1 MKLFIDTTTK
11 YVSIITFDADKLLTV
26 VQYEGHNDHTTT
38 IYEHLSKI
46 DLAAVKAIY
55 VTSGPG
61 SYTGVR
67 IGVLV
72 AKTLAHE
79 LQVPLYAINTLALF
93 YAGLNN
99 NVVLDARGKKYFKY
113 DGHKYSQ
120 IGYDQVT
127 DESIIDGYVASQWLI
142 AKPII
147 DQFTLADPLT
157 LKIEYLKDA
166 I

>member
-11 YVSIITFDADKLLTV
+11 YVSIITFDQEITSS

-38 IYEHLSKI
+38 IYEHLKNI
-46 DLAAVKAIY
+46 DLKSLSAIY
-55 VTSGPG
+55 VTAGPG

-79 LQVPLYAINTLALF
+79 LEIDLYSINTLELF
-93 YAGLNN
+93 YAGVNN
-99 NVVLDARGKKYFKY
+99 EVLLDARGKKYFKY
-113 DGHKYSQ
+113 DGAEFTQ
-120 IGYDQVT
+120 IGYEQMT
-127 DESIIDGYVASQWLI
+127 TEFLIESYIDSSWLVSKEVI
-142 AKPII
+142 NK
-147 DQFTLADPLT
+147 FTKVDPLS

>member
-11 YVSIITFDADKLLTV
+11 YVSIITFDREV
-26 VQYEGHNDHTTT
+26 ISNVQYEGHNDHTTT
-38 IYEHLSKI
+38 IYEHLKSV
-46 DLAAVKAIY
+46 DLKSLSAIY

-79 LQVPLYAINTLALF
+79 LGIDLYAINTLELF
-93 YAGLNN
+93 YVGVHNEVL
-99 NVVLDARGKKYFKY
+99 LDARGKKYFKY
-113 DGHKYSQ
+113 DGAEFTQ
-120 IGYDQVT
+120 ISYDLMT
-127 DESIIDGYVASQWLI
+127 TEYLIEGYVDSSWLVSEAVI
-142 AKPII
+142 NK
-147 DQFTLADPLT
+147 FTKVDPLS